1 MWPYGHPQH
10 PPMPQ
15 LPNYPSFPTSQMHSA
30 CPSVMSGTYSSF
42 NPLHPVSVQHLG
54 GMTPPTTSPH
64 SFNSSQCA
72 GFQHACRSIASILW
86 MRSLSAISGTAL
98 QPSPCDHPPSS
109 SAGAHF
115 PFGVLLL
122 HRLLFPASATTYAC
136 SPSPTA
142 PLLLL
147 QRLTKPL
154 QLNLPWKAYL
164 LTFLY
169 STDSSQPSLEEKL
182 FQRLQDIVDASI
194 SQPCLKLLN
203 LTSSHR
209 LVVNS
214 QLRPQLFLTSP
225 SDKEP

>member
-122 HRLLFPASATTYAC
+122 HRLLFPASATTYSC
-136 SPSPTA
+136 SPSSFSVSNRHHCFSCSVSPSHSSSTCHGK
-142 PLLLL
+142 
-147 QRLTKPL
+147 LTC
-154 QLNLPWKAYL
+154 LPSSTL
-164 LTFLY
+164 LTPLNPLWKKSYFN
-169 STDSSQPSLEEKL
+169 DSKTLLMPPSLNPVSN
-182 FQRLQDIVDASI
+182 FSI
-194 SQPCLKLLN
+194 SPA
-203 LTSSHR
+203 LT
-209 LVVNS
+209 VWW
-214 QLRPQLFLTSP
+214 
-225 SDKEP
+225 